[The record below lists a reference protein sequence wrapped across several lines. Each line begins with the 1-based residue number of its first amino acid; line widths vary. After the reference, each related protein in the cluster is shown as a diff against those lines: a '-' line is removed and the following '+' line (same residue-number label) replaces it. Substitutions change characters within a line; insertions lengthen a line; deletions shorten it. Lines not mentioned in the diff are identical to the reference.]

1 MDWWR
6 GLTVWPRRV
15 AQSSSSGPG
24 IDIGE
29 EEVVAQMKLSWGRAV
44 FVLGRCEALNE
55 KVLER
60 MEC

>member
-1 MDWWR
+1 M
-6 GLTVWPRRV
+6 WPRRV